1 MRKIL
6 GIVVLAVLFS
16 SSAHAN
22 CVNVLGVNYC
32 APPGGGIQMNMGVP
46 YCGLGQC
53 IKHMGV
59 IYCSNVQMGSA
70 FVNMGMVKCQG
81 GCVRGNRNL
90 CQRM

>member
-1 MRKIL
+1 
-6 GIVVLAVLFS
+6 
-16 SSAHAN
+16 
-22 CVNVLGVNYC
+22 
-32 APPGGGIQMNMGVP
+32 MNMGVP